1 LLVART
7 DKPDLVRDLA
17 QPVDGP
23 IELNAGY
30 GENDLDTLPRQ
41 LTGEGISSCL
51 TTHRELPR
59 KFGPCILW

>member
-1 LLVART
+1 MRLRW
-7 DKPDLVRDLA
+7 LA
-17 QPVDGP
+17 DGP

-30 GENDLDTLPRQ
+30 GEDDFDALPRQ